1 MLLLDLV
8 FIEWVLTGAV
18 GTIII
23 GPSGGFELIGG
34 ESEEIGAE
42 SVGMEEEDWV
52 MKGALVGTNVEGEGI
67 GTTEVLAV
75 V

>member
-18 GTIII
+18 RTIII
-23 GPSGGFELIGG
+23 GPSGGSELIGG

>member
-8 FIEWVLTGAV
+8 FIEWVLTGVV

-23 GPSGGFELIGG
+23 GPSGGSELIGG

-42 SVGMEEEDWV
+42 SVGMEEEDLV

-67 GTTEVLAV
+67 GTIEVLAV

>member
-23 GPSGGFELIGG
+23 GPSGGSELIGG

>member
-18 GTIII
+18 GTTII
-23 GPSGGFELIGG
+23 GPSGGSELIGG

-42 SVGMEEEDWV
+42 SVGLEEEDWV

-67 GTTEVLAV
+67 GTTKVLAV